1 MAMSRAPE
9 SYEVLRGG
17 GHPSYMMIATVHDP
31 LVTESPK
38 LIQAFVNGLAA
49 ASHYTR
55 QNRGEAVE
63 IFAKWVPNVNLE
75 VARKAI
81 RHINY
86 DPRMSRESVRAF
98 ENAQNDLLKLTI
110 KNAQPLRITD
120 VVLTAY
126 TAAAQQAQPGYFSD
140 LPALPR

>member
-1 MAMSRAPE
+1 M
-9 SYEVLRGG
+9 
-17 GHPSYMMIATVHDP
+17 
-31 LVTESPK
+31 
-38 LIQAFVNGLAA
+38 
-49 ASHYTR
+49 
-55 QNRGEAVE
+55 
-63 IFAKWVPNVNLE
+63 NLE

-81 RHINY
+81 QHINY
-86 DPRMSRESVRAF
+86 DPRVSRESPRAF

-126 TAAAQQAQPGYFSD
+126 AAAAQKAHPEYFSD